1 MNQEDYI
8 VGAMGADR
16 QLRLFAVTSRNLV
29 ERAREIH
36 NTSPVATAALGRLLT
51 AGSMMGSMMKGE
63 KMY

>member
-8 VGAMGADR
+8 VRAMGADR

-36 NTSPVATAALGRLLT
+36 NTSPVATAGQYDERR
-51 AGSMMGSMMKGE
+51 
-63 KMY
+63 

>member
-8 VGAMGADR
+8 VRAMGADR

-36 NTSPVATAALGRLLT
+36 NTSPVGNGCI
-51 AGSMMGSMMKGE
+51 GSSAYGGQYDGQYDE
-63 KMY
+63 RR